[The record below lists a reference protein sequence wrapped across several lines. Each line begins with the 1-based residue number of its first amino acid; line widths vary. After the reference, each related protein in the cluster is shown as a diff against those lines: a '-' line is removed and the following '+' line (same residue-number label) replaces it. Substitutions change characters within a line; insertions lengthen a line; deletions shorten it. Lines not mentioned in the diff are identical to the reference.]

1 MPTEIRNNWTRDEVL
16 AIMQQPMNDLLFQ
29 AHTVHREFHDPNAV
43 QISQLLSIKTG
54 TCPEDCTYCPQSIR
68 YNTGLSPE
76 ALMEV
81 KSVVEQAQAAKESG
95 ASRFCMGAAW
105 RSPKDRD
112 MPKLMEMVRQVKE
125 MGMETCMTLGML
137 TPEQASDFSEAGLD
151 YYNHNLD
158 TSEEYY
164 DKVIT
169 TRTYQNRLDTIENV
183 QNANIKVCSGGI
195 VGLGE
200 GENDR
205 AGLLLQ
211 LANLKQHPESVPIN
225 QLVRVEGTPLFDEQ
239 EVDKFDF
246 VRVIATA
253 RILMPKAAVRLSAG
267 REEMSEEM
275 QSMAFFAG
283 ANSIFAGDKLLTT
296 PNPDVNEDM
305 KMFEMLGL
313 NPQKAFVKSPQPE
326 TIEAEVSMLKSL
338 GEKPKWS
345 RPGHSIERNEK
356 AKLASK

>member
-1 MPTEIRNNWTRDEVL
+1 MPTEIRNNWSREEVL
-16 AIMQQPMNDLLFQ
+16 VIMQQPMNDLLFQ
-29 AHTVHREFHDPNAV
+29 AQTVHREFHDPNAV

-81 KSVVEQAQAAKESG
+81 KSVVEQAKAAKDSG

-112 MPKLMEMVRQVKE
+112 MPKLMEMVRQVKG

-137 TPEQASDFSEAGLD
+137 SPEQANDFSEAGLD

-205 AGLLLQ
+205 AGLLQQ

-225 QLVRVEGTPLFDEQ
+225 QLVRVEGTPLADEQ

-246 VRVIATA
+246 IRVIATA

-283 ANSIFAGDKLLTT
+283 ANSIFYGEKLLTT
-296 PNPDVNEDM
+296 PNPSENDDLALMHKLGIKALIPEGVNLDESGKEVAVTPCPIHGDAENQ
-305 KMFEMLGL
+305 KFEA
-313 NPQKAFVKSPQPE
+313 KAV
-326 TIEAEVSMLKSL
+326 
-338 GEKPKWS
+338 
-345 RPGHSIERNEK
+345 
-356 AKLASK
+356 

>member
-1 MPTEIRNNWTRDEVL
+1 MPTEIRNNWTREEVL

-112 MPKLMEMVRQVKE
+112 MPKLMEMVRQVKD

-137 TPEQASDFSEAGLD
+137 TPEQANDFSEAGLD

-283 ANSIFAGDKLLTT
+283 ANSIFYGEKLLTT
-296 PNPDVNEDM
+296 PNPSENDDLALMQKLGIKALIPEGVNLDDEIGNAGSIHCDA
-305 KMFEMLGL
+305 K
-313 NPQKAFVKSPQPE
+313 NQVQTAKAV
-326 TIEAEVSMLKSL
+326 
-338 GEKPKWS
+338 
-345 RPGHSIERNEK
+345 
-356 AKLASK
+356 

>member
-1 MPTEIRNNWTRDEVL
+1 MSTEIRNNWTRQEVL
-16 AIMQQPMNDLLFQ
+16 DIIQMPMNDLLFKAQ
-29 AHTVHREFHDPNAV
+29 SVHREFHDPNAV

-54 TCPEDCTYCPQSIR
+54 VCPEDCTYCPQSVR

-76 ALMEV
+76 ALLEV
-81 KSVVEQAQAAKESG
+81 ESVVKQAKAAKQSG
-95 ASRFCMGAAW
+95 ATRFCMGAAW

-112 MPKLMEMVRQVKE
+112 MPKLMEMVKQVKD

-137 TPEQASDFSEAGLD
+137 TPEQASEFSKAGLD

-205 AGLLLQ
+205 AGLLMQ

-225 QLVRVEGTPLFDEQ
+225 QLVRVEGTPLADEK

-246 VRVIATA
+246 IRVIATA

-267 REEMSEEM
+267 REQMTEEM
-275 QSMAFFAG
+275 QAMAFFAG
-283 ANSIFAGDKLLTT
+283 ANSIFYGEKLLTT
-296 PNPDVNEDM
+296 SNPKENDDLALM
-305 KMFEMLGL
+305 QKLGI
-313 NPQKAFVKSPQPE
+313 NPLMPE
-326 TIEAEVSMLKSL
+326 GFDSRIEAE
-338 GEKPKWS
+338 GEQNNNPCPIHGDSQSTQK
-345 RPGHSIERNEK
+345 HSDKK
-356 AKLASK
+356 ALISESVV

>member
-1 MPTEIRNNWTRDEVL
+1 MSTEIKNNWTRDEVL
-16 AIMQQPMNDLLFQ
+16 EIMQMPMNDLLFKAQ
-29 AHTVHREFHDPNAV
+29 SIHREFHDPNAV

-54 TCPEDCTYCPQSIR
+54 VCPEDCTYCPQSVR

-76 ALMEV
+76 ALLEV
-81 KSVVEQAQAAKESG
+81 ESVVEQAKAAKQSG

-112 MPKLMEMVRQVKE
+112 MPKLMEMVKQVKD

-137 TPEQASDFSEAGLD
+137 TPEQANDFSEAGLD

-205 AGLLLQ
+205 AGLLMQ

-225 QLVRVEGTPLFDEQ
+225 QLVRVEGTPLAEEK

-246 VRVIATA
+246 IRVIATA

-267 REEMSEEM
+267 REEMTEEM
-275 QSMAFFAG
+275 QAMAFFAG
-283 ANSIFAGDKLLTT
+283 ANSIFYGEKLLTT
-296 PNPDVNEDM
+296 SNPKENDDLALMQKLGIKPLLPEGYDAEKGVQAEETVNPCPIH
-305 KMFEMLGL
+305 GNG
-313 NPQKAFVKSPQPE
+313 NPVVES
-326 TIEAEVSMLKSL
+326 VV
-338 GEKPKWS
+338 
-345 RPGHSIERNEK
+345 
-356 AKLASK
+356 